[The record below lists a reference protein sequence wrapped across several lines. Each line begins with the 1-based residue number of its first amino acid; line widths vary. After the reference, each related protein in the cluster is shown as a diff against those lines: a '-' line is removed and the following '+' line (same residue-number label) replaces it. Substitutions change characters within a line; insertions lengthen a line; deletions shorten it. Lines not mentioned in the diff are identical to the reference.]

1 MKNTHFRNKARLK
14 IWSNEVINKMSKTI
28 PVSSDLSFWLHYE
41 DCPMIL
47 SEFKVVHKT
56 LNIKMLDQQGARKQ
70 KNY

>member
-1 MKNTHFRNKARLK
+1 
-14 IWSNEVINKMSKTI
+14 MSKTI

-70 KNY
+70 NNY

>member
-1 MKNTHFRNKARLK
+1 
-14 IWSNEVINKMSKTI
+14 MSKTI

-70 KNY
+70 NNYLSITKKIDTDTLFFM